1 MTSVEERAAPEDG
14 RTRRS
19 LGHSTL
25 LFSLATGISRILG
38 LVREIIAAKILGIG
52 PIANALEVANTIP
65 NVIRSFVAD
74 AALGAALV
82 PVFTE
87 LLERGE
93 RKRAWRVAST
103 VLTLSTIF
111 LAFLTL
117 AFELTASSIV
127 SAFTVQSQVADATTY
142 ARILFPIVILLGA
155 SGIVNSVL
163 NAFDEFFTPAIAP
176 VFWNLVIFAFLV
188 VALFN
193 SDQETQALLYAL
205 GIVVGT
211 VVQFATPLPSL
222 RQRGGHL
229 GISFAIGDPAV
240 KRVFVLMAPITL
252 GLGLINVNVL
262 IDSFFAKHTSD
273 PASGVAA
280 IARAFRVYML
290 PQGMFSV
297 AVASVLFPS
306 LARAV
311 ARSDMDEFRAHLASG
326 TRQILALLVPSSVF
340 CGALAVPI
348 IRLLYAH
355 GAFTEGDVP
364 IVAGCLA
371 AFSLG
376 LAANGV
382 VLLLTRSFFSLQ
394 APWLPT
400 AVALGDLALNGAL
413 DFALY
418 RVGLWGIPL
427 ATAIANTVQ
436 VVVLW
441 YLLRREVGSLRTRW
455 VLDGL
460 LRTVLASIVVGW
472 ITYGV
477 WYELDSILGRTTF
490 EQLLS
495 MLAAAIVGGVL
506 YLRTARAVGLPE
518 AAAVLSVIR
527 RRVSA

>member
-1 MTSVEERAAPEDG
+1 MTTAEEPIRPDVG
-14 RTRRS
+14 RSRRS
-19 LGHSTL
+19 LGLSTL
-25 LFSLATGISRILG
+25 LFSLATGVSRILG

-111 LAFLTL
+111 LSLLTL
-117 AFELTASSIV
+117 AFELTARTIV
-127 SAFTVQSQVADATTY
+127 SAFTVGAQVDDATTY

-176 VFWNLVIFAFLV
+176 VFWNLVIFGFLV
-188 VALFN
+188 VALFD

-211 VVQFATPLPSL
+211 VVQFVTPLPSL
-222 RQRGGHL
+222 RARGGRL
-229 GISFAIGDPAV
+229 GVAFAFGDPAV
-240 KRVFVLMAPITL
+240 QRVFALMAPITL

-262 IDSFFAKHTSD
+262 VDSLFAKHTSE
-273 PASGVAA
+273 PESGVAA
-280 IARAFRVYML
+280 IARAFRIYML
-290 PQGMFSV
+290 PQGVFSV
-297 AVASVLFPS
+297 AVASVLFPT

-311 ARSDMDEFRAHLASG
+311 ARGDLDEFRALFATG
-326 TRQILALLVPSSVF
+326 TRQILALLIPSSVF
-340 CGALAVPI
+340 CGVLAVPI
-348 IRLLYAH
+348 VRLLYAH
-355 GAFTEGDVP
+355 GAFSEADVP
-364 IVAGCLA
+364 IVAACLA
-371 AFSLG
+371 AFSFG

-382 VLLLTRSFFSLQ
+382 ALLLTRSFFSLQ

-400 AVALGDLALNGAL
+400 AVALGNLALNAAL
-413 DFALY
+413 DVALY

-441 YLLRREVGSLRTRW
+441 TLLRRKVGSLDTGR
-455 VLDGL
+455 VVDGL
-460 LRTVLASIVVGW
+460 LRTLLASIVVGW
-472 ITYGV
+472 ITYGA
-477 WYELDSILGRTTF
+477 WYEADRLLGRTTL
-490 EQLLS
+490 EQLGS
-495 MLAAAIVGGVL
+495 MLIAVAIGAVL
-506 YLRTARAVGLPE
+506 YLRAARAVGLPE
-518 AAAVLSVIR
+518 AAGALAAIGDRLR
-527 RRVSA
+527 R

>member
-1 MTSVEERAAPEDG
+1 MTTAEEPIRPDDG
-14 RTRRS
+14 RSRRS
-19 LGHSTL
+19 LGLSTL
-25 LFSLATGISRILG
+25 LFSLATGVSRVLG
-38 LVREIIAAKILGIG
+38 LVREIIVAKILGIG

-103 VLTLSTIF
+103 VLTLATIF
-111 LAFLTL
+111 LSLLTL
-117 AFELTASSIV
+117 AFELFARSIV
-127 SAFTVQSQVADATTY
+127 SVFTVQEQVGDATTY

-163 NAFDEFFTPAIAP
+163 NAFDEFFTPAVAP
-176 VFWNLVIFAFLV
+176 VFWNLVIFGFLV
-188 VALFN
+188 VALLD

-211 VVQFATPLPSL
+211 LVQFTTPLPSL
-222 RQRGGHL
+222 RHRGGRL
-229 GISFAIGDPAV
+229 GVAFAIGDPAV
-240 KRVFVLMAPITL
+240 QRVFILMAPITL

-262 IDSFFAKHTSD
+262 IDSLFAKHTSD

-280 IARAFRVYML
+280 IGRAFRVYML

-311 ARSDMDEFRAHLASG
+311 GKGDMTEFRTRFAAG
-326 TRQILALLVPSSVF
+326 TRQILALLIPSSVF

-348 IRLLYAH
+348 VRLLYAH
-355 GAFTEGDVP
+355 GAFREQDVP
-364 IVAGCLA
+364 LVAGCLA

-400 AVALGDLALNGAL
+400 AVAVGNLVLNAGL
-413 DFALY
+413 DAVLY
-418 RVGLWGIPL
+418 RLGLWGIPL

-441 YLLRREVGSLRTRW
+441 VLLRREVGSLDTVR

-460 LRTVLASIVVGW
+460 LRTLLASIVVGW
-472 ITYGV
+472 VTYGA
-477 WYELDSILGRTTF
+477 WYEADRLLGRTTAA
-490 EQLLS
+490 QLVS
-495 MLAAAIVGGVL
+495 MLVAVVVGGVL
-506 YLRTARAVGLPE
+506 YLRAAKAIGLTE
-518 AAAVLSVIR
+518 ASAALAAIGERLR
-527 RRVSA
+527 R